1 MRSQEAKESWSY
13 RVRYLRIH
21 GVTNLVKN
29 PWNQSVQNPWNQSVR
44 GSRSHVQMLE
54 SGSHGSNE
62 TQVVKESRSQ
72 GVMESM
78 IHGVKDRGIQLSMR
92 SGVR

>member
-21 GVTNLVKN
+21 GVTNLVK
-29 PWNQSVQNPWNQSVR
+29 NPWNQSVR